1 MSTEKIT
8 MQQQF
13 EEWARS
19 QCMQLKKDGVV
30 TTYAYERTDLAWNAW
45 QASRAAIE
53 VLLPEPYDSFS
64 GVFHAEDGEDPDI
77 SMSAHDVRQ
86 AIESL
91 GLKVKP

>member
-53 VLLPEPYDSFS
+53 VEFPPEWGAVSEKDEGANEMRDHCVS
-64 GVFHAEDGEDPDI
+64 
-77 SMSAHDVRQ
+77 

>member
-1 MSTEKIT
+1 MSNEKIT

-13 EEWARS
+13 EGWARS

-53 VLLPEPYDSFS
+53 VELPKRCSETF
-64 GVFHAEDGEDPDI
+64 GAWREDPDGEI
-77 SMSAHDVRQ
+77 LDYSRTIV

-91 GLKVKP
+91 GLKVKPC